1 MKKYNFIMYLHQ
13 ECHDEFGGSYY
24 PLKLIPESQ
33 EIYNV
38 AIRTSKIDEEELIDH
53 IYQISINFSCL
64 GFMFGKDMIKY
75 YNDRSV
81 GTIPIYSDSYGNYHK
96 MDIDPK
102 KVMYDYPNEEFT
114 FSMELVN
121 HFRVPERKFKQN
133 RWYTVFKGT
142 NDKFMCR
149 NVLYKI
155 GETYEEDDPSLC
167 ERGIHACMYP
177 LDCFSY
183 YMPSESKYFFCRGRL
198 FDTLCDLE
206 SINSF
211 LYSTKAVFSK
221 LTLDSRMNIDD
232 ILGHCLNCVGS
243 ENIYGY
249 DDYGALDNCDIL
261 KNEPIVICK
270 TIDGNTPISFI
281 DRNYTYINSTDHLE
295 YVKGKSSV
303 AVTNKPDSIVSAFG
317 ETSIAKASHDSSIAS
332 TFGLRSIAY
341 CRGIDSVAVV
351 SDGGSLATTN
361 GKFSVAISS
370 LAASKAETNGEFSVA
385 VEKALGKSSTNADH
399 SVSVSLGQGES
410 ETHGNDSV
418 CVGLMH
424 SKINVLG
431 NKSVGIGY
439 CNSYISVKAGNVGV
453 AVIDLTEDA
462 VNFLYNGIS
471 VMKGEIGSVLI
482 WNFND
487 GNKIIESYSFIVDGK
502 EVNEGVW
509 YICTEEGQLIPWN
522 DLGMMRNIH
531 MTKKEK

>member
-33 EIYNV
+33 EIFAV
-38 AIRTSKIDEEELIDH
+38 SIRTNKVDEEKLINH

-64 GFMFGKDMIKY
+64 GFMFGKDIIKY
-75 YNDRSV
+75 YDNGSI

-96 MDIDPK
+96 MNIDPK
-102 KVMYDYPNEEFT
+102 KIMYDYPNGEFT

-121 HFRVPERKFKQN
+121 HFLVPERKFKQN
-133 RWYTVFKGT
+133 GWYTVFKGT

-155 GETYEEDDPSLC
+155 GETYKEDNPSLC

-183 YMPSESKYFFCRGRL
+183 YKPSESKYFFCRGKL
-198 FDTLCDLE
+198 FDTLCDME
-206 SINSF
+206 SINF
-211 LYSTKAVFSK
+211 LLYTTKAVFSK
-221 LTLDSRMNIDD
+221 LELDSRMSIDD
-232 ILGHCLNCVGS
+232 ILGHCLNYVGS
-243 ENIYGY
+243 DNIYGY

-270 TIDGNTPISFI
+270 TIEGNTPRSFI
-281 DRNYTYINSTDHLE
+281 DRNYIYINSTDNLE

-303 AVTNKPDSIVSAFG
+303 AVTNDPDSIASAFG
-317 ETSIAKASHDSSIAS
+317 ETSIAKTSHDSSIAS
-332 TFGLRSIAY
+332 AFGSRSIAY
-341 CRGIDSVAVV
+341 CRGVDSVAVV
-351 SDGGSLATTN
+351 SNGGSLATTKD
-361 GKFSVAISS
+361 KFSIAVSS
-370 LAASKAETNGEFSVA
+370 SVASKAETNGEFSVA
-385 VEKALGKSSTNADH
+385 VEKALGKSSTNDDR
-399 SVSVSLGQGES
+399 SVSISLGQGES

-431 NKSVGIGY
+431 NNSVGVGY

-453 AVIDLTEDA
+453 VVVDLTEDA
-462 VNFLYNGIS
+462 VNSLYNGIS
-471 VMKGEIGSVLI
+471 AMKGEIGSVLI

-487 GNKIIESYSFIVDGK
+487 GNKIIGSYSFIVDGK
-502 EVNEGVW
+502 EVEEDVW
-509 YICTEEGQLIPWN
+509 YICTKEGELIHW
-522 DLGMMRNIH
+522 DD
-531 MTKKEK
+531 EKYSYD